1 MSAPTN
7 AIESNLVENRVFP
20 PSDAVVKAARI
31 SGMAAYDALCNEA
44 NTDFEGFWARR
55 ARENLQSHL
64 VAHNLHHLGQL
75 AAHGGQLVI
84 THAFGT
90 QRHGRLGNVFNLG
103 IYLLKCSCCHTAPYL
118 DSFSLTVFSI

>member
-55 ARENLQSHL
+55 ARENLQW
-64 VAHNLHHLGQL
+64 
-75 AAHGGQLVI
+75 
-84 THAFGT
+84 TKPFT
-90 QRHGRLGNVFNLG
+90 QTLDESN
-103 IYLLKCSCCHTAPYL
+103 APFFRWFA
-118 DSFSLTVFSI
+118 DG

>member
-44 NTDFEGFWARR
+44 NTDFALVVSGFMGR
-55 ARENLQSHL
+55 AIAFLFGQESATRAVRSYQNGLNTS
-64 VAHNLHHLGQL
+64 VAPPEAGP
-75 AAHGGQLVI
+75 G
-84 THAFGT
+84 
-90 QRHGRLGNVFNLG
+90 
-103 IYLLKCSCCHTAPYL
+103 
-118 DSFSLTVFSI
+118 